1 MDKLCLVFVKIQKF
15 HNFNVCSHNVS
26 EEICL
31 VDCKFKGE
39 HYVFISLYLR
49 EVIVKSTQVLLLYSV
64 WIKL

>member
-15 HNFNVCSHNVS
+15 HNFNFCSRNVS

-49 EVIVKSTQVLLLYSV
+49 EVIV
-64 WIKL
+64 